1 MPNFANFEDSDSSD
15 IEIEI
20 GIFHLQNDQNKVSEF
35 FGCLK
40 MFKKGKFTSFKLVK
54 INFLTFLEV

>member
-1 MPNFANFEDSDSSD
+1 MPNFANFEDSNISD
-15 IEIEI
+15 IEI
-20 GIFHLQNDQNKVSEF
+20 GIYHLQNGQNKVSEF

-40 MFKKGKFTSFKLVK
+40 MFKMGKFTSFKLVK

>member
-20 GIFHLQNDQNKVSEF
+20 EIFHLQNGQNKVSEF

-40 MFKKGKFTSFKLVK
+40 IRLN
-54 INFLTFLEV
+54 IR